1 MPFVKRGTDLLFEE
15 LIKLCQRP
23 VSFLPCTP
31 LKTLVVTFLL
41 PLLSTFFVECEL
53 GLGPAFGEALS
64 MTLPEPLGSTRTGS
78 IHKLGGFFLEELNR
92 TCSRSANVIMLVTL
106 VGGEADGVETLII
119 GIGSGIAGSGMTS
132 LSG

>member
-1 MPFVKRGTDLLFEE
+1 
-15 LIKLCQRP
+15 
-23 VSFLPCTP
+23 
-31 LKTLVVTFLL
+31 
-41 PLLSTFFVECEL
+41 
-53 GLGPAFGEALS
+53 